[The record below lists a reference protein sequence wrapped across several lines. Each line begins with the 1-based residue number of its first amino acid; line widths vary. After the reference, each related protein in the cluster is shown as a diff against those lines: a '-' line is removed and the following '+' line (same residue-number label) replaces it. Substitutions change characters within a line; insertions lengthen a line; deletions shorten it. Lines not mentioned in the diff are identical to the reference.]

1 MLLSLYHSLT
11 HSPIPQLHYH
21 YRHFFSTSKLWPTFV
36 GLYDRSGERW
46 TGPRDHAMK
55 KKESKKI
62 EQLKNEERVSEGVGE
77 EGVKSEEMD
86 SLHKAY
92 FPILIWPEQI
102 R

>member
-1 MLLSLYHSLT
+1 
-11 HSPIPQLHYH
+11 
-21 YRHFFSTSKLWPTFV
+21 
-36 GLYDRSGERW
+36 
-46 TGPRDHAMK
+46 MK